1 LTKKVIWYFS
11 PSLLSGVLGVAS
23 LYLLTSYLNVN
34 QFGQIELFLVILLAL
49 KYILGFGWDS
59 SLIRFYNDK
68 NENKYDIASSIF
80 IFRAVLHILAIILF
94 YFFSDFFLSL
104 LKIDKNFLDLFW
116 IILAIFILEDYL
128 SFFILIFR
136 SENQAKSFGILQ
148 ISQHILIFIL
158 LVIFILNLDLKIYAL
173 FYSYFFAKIII
184 LLIAIVKYKK
194 YLLKK
199 QKLDVFINI
208 KKSFN
213 FGFPLVFAAISFFV
227 INFSDRYML
236 NLLLEENLALKEIGF
251 YSFYTKIATSFLMFL
266 IIFRMIW
273 SPLVIKY
280 YKYINYKKIFKYLV
294 LFFVTLSISIALFV
308 SLFSYEILSIFSGND
323 DYLLKHNSLALVFIT
338 QILILLGDYTPIGI
352 DIKKKTIYRSIF
364 ATLFAIV
371 NIILNYLFIPLYML
385 EGALIASI
393 LSMLGYVVLIN
404 VLSYKLYKLSLNYFE
419 FLVGLIPLIGMYYF
433 SEIDFIDRIY
443 IFLIFGVLIGFYIKK
458 NFENFKLCFIT
469 LKKNKIL

>member
-1 LTKKVIWYFS
+1 MTKKVIWYFS

-280 YKYINYKKIFKYLV
+280 YKYINYKK
-294 LFFVTLSISIALFV
+294 
-308 SLFSYEILSIFSGND
+308 
-323 DYLLKHNSLALVFIT
+323 
-338 QILILLGDYTPIGI
+338 
-352 DIKKKTIYRSIF
+352 
-364 ATLFAIV
+364 
-371 NIILNYLFIPLYML
+371 
-385 EGALIASI
+385 
-393 LSMLGYVVLIN
+393 
-404 VLSYKLYKLSLNYFE
+404 
-419 FLVGLIPLIGMYYF
+419 
-433 SEIDFIDRIY
+433 
-443 IFLIFGVLIGFYIKK
+443 
-458 NFENFKLCFIT
+458 NF
-469 LKKNKIL
+469 